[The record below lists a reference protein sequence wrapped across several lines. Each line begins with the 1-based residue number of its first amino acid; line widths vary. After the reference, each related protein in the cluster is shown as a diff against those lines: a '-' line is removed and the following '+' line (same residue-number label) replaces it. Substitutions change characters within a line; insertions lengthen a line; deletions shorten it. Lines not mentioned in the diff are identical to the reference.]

1 MIKSFS
7 EFLNE
12 NKKEKGL
19 SSCEIDIDTS
29 ALEVRDAK
37 EVFKDNGV
45 RVVSSKSGPV
55 SDSHIFRLKGERKD
69 IEAALIEID
78 FDPDQADWQD

>member
-1 MIKSFS
+1 MIKSFG

-12 NKKEKGL
+12 NKKEKEL
-19 SSCEIDIDTS
+19 ATCEIDIDTS
-29 ALEVRDAK
+29 AIGVIDAK
-37 EVFKDNGV
+37 EVFKDNSIK
-45 RVVSSKSGPV
+45 VVSSKSGPV

-69 IEAALIEID
+69 IEAALNEID